1 MDTLAALALATDP
14 PTESLLDRMPESKKS
29 PLITIPMWKMILA
42 QAVFQIVINLLLLT
56 NGGAI
61 LHLDTSNPNDYAT
74 LTTFIFNTFVFM
86 QLFNEGA

>member
-1 MDTLAALALATDP
+1 
-14 PTESLLDRMPESKKS
+14 
-29 PLITIPMWKMILA
+29 MILA